1 MGRDVN
7 QMDLFEL
14 VTVRNL
20 CSIQKSLR
28 HIVARNVDI
37 ATGLKLLGNPFA
49 TTQVTI

>member
-37 ATGLKLLGNPFA
+37 ATGKSFRNDPGDH
-49 TTQVTI
+49 I